1 MIAILVV
8 HVIVAALAAVFGS
21 RLGAWVFW
29 VALAAPGA
37 TVIWAASIW
46 NDATDATPV
55 VQDHAW
61 VPELGLDLRFVVD
74 EFALMMLFIVGGIGS
89 LIMVY
94 ASQYFGDEDGLG
106 RFTAILVV
114 FAGAM
119 TGLVTADSLLLIFV
133 FWELTSITSYGL
145 IGFKDTKPEARSAAS
160 QALIITGAG
169 GLVLLAGL
177 LLLIITSGSTTL
189 SGLHDAEIGGDIAD
203 WAAVLI
209 LIGCFT
215 KSAQVPFHGWLPGAM
230 SAPTPVSAYLHSATM
245 VKAGVFLVARLAPD
259 LHHLGPWQP
268 MTLIVGLATMTWGGY
283 RALRQTDIKL
293 VLAYGTVSQLGMLIA
308 VLGAGESKLLFAG
321 TALLAA
327 HAVFKASLFMVVGI
341 VDHSTHTREIPELSG
356 LRTKMPLVALTA
368 LVGGLSMAG
377 MIGFAGFLA
386 KEAAI
391 VGYQQ
396 SKIAGIDL
404 GLAVFI
410 GASAFTVAYTLR
422 FLWGTFSD
430 KPGVETDVHRPGALL
445 IAPAALLMIPT
456 IVFGL
461 VDDWSTEIVRSAAGA
476 LYEGAAVYELV
487 LWPGF
492 TSAFILSL
500 IAIGVGG
507 VLFALR
513 VPIEAAQARVAREHD
528 AADLFQ
534 SGLQGV
540 LNGATR
546 IVGVMQPGS
555 LPVYLTVT
563 LVGVVALPLI
573 VIVNDARLPDD
584 LVFAESPLQVVVV
597 AATMIAAGM
606 VAVSDRRFSAVLLLG
621 SVGLG
626 AAALFVI
633 QGAPDLALTQL
644 LVETVSIAV
653 FVFVLRHLPARFKAP
668 PMSAPNAF
676 RALVATF
683 VGLAVFL
690 LTITSV
696 ADRTA
701 EPVDGE
707 LLARSY
713 SEGDGAN
720 VVNVTLVDFRG
731 FDTVGEA
738 LVLVVAALGVVSVV
752 TANRNRDETVE
763 EAVDRG

>member
-1 MIAILVV
+1 MIAVLIIHVV
-8 HVIVAALAAVFGS
+8 VAALAAIFGS
-21 RLGAWVFW
+21 QLRARVFW
-29 VALAAPGA
+29 LALAAPAA
-37 TVIWAASIW
+37 TVIWALSIW
-46 NDATDATPV
+46 NDVTDGSAV
-55 VQDHAW
+55 VQETAW
-61 VPELGLDLRFVVD
+61 VSQLGLDLRFRID
-74 EFALMMLFIVGGIGS
+74 EFALMMLFIVGGVGV
-89 LIMVY
+89 LIMMY
-94 ASQYFGDEDGLG
+94 ASQYFSDEDGLG
-106 RFTAILVV
+106 RFTAFLTV
-114 FAGAM
+114 FAGSM
-119 TGLVTADSLLLIFV
+119 TGLVTADSLLMIFV
-133 FWELTSITSYGL
+133 FWELTSVTSYGL
-145 IGFKDTKPEARSAAS
+145 IGFKDTKASARSAAA

-169 GLVLLAGL
+169 GLALLAGL
-177 LLLIITSGSTTL
+177 LLLIITSGSSTL
-189 SGLHDAEIGGDIAD
+189 SGLHDAEISGAVAD

-283 RALRQTDIKL
+283 RALRQSDIKL

-321 TALLAA
+321 TALLGA

-356 LRTKMPLVALTA
+356 LLRKMPLVALTA

-396 SKIAGIDL
+396 SKIAGVDL
-404 GLAVFI
+404 ALAVFI

-422 FLWGTFSD
+422 FLWGTFSNKD
-430 KPGVETDVHRPGALL
+430 GVETDVHAPGLL
-445 IAPAALLMIPT
+445 FVAPAAVLMLPT

-461 VDDWSTEIVRSAAGA
+461 VDDWSTDIVRAAAGA

-492 TSAFILSL
+492 KSAFLLSL
-500 IAIGVGG
+500 LAIGCGA

-513 VPIEAAQARVAREHD
+513 APIEALQTRVGRPRD

-534 SGLQGV
+534 DGLQGV
-540 LNGATR
+540 LNGASKV
-546 IVGVMQPGS
+546 VGVIQPGS
-555 LPVYLTVT
+555 LPTYLAVT
-563 LVGVVALPLI
+563 LVAAVVVPFITI
-573 VIVNDARLPDD
+573 VDDARLPDGW
-584 LVFAESPLQVVVV
+584 VFAESPLQAVVVLG
-597 AATMIAAGM
+597 TMAAAGLL
-606 VAVSDRRFSAVLLLG
+606 AFAHRRFAAVLLLG
-621 SVGLG
+621 CVGFG
-626 AAALFVI
+626 SAALFVI

-653 FVFVLRHLPARFKAP
+653 YVFVLRHLPSRFTSP
-668 PMSAPNAF
+668 PLAGANAF
-676 RALVATF
+676 RVVIATF
-683 VGLAVFL
+683 VGLTVFL
-690 LTITSV
+690 LTVTAM

-701 EPVDGE
+701 EPADNE
-707 LLARSY
+707 LIARSY
-713 SEGDGAN
+713 AEADGAN

-738 LVLVVAALGVVSVV
+738 LVLVVASLGVVSVV
-752 TANRNRDETVE
+752 TANRNRTALTEETI
-763 EAVDRG
+763 DD